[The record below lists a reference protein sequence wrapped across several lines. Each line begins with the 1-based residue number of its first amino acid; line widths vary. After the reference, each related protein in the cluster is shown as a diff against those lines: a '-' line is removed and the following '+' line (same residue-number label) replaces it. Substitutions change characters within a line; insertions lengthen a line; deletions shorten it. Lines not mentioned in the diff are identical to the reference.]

1 MITSKTI
8 CHNWMFNRENW
19 EYEVFCPVCRH
30 TTFLPAELEKSC
42 LKIGTTINCSCGT
55 SLILGEKN
63 IWAIVDN
70 YKISSL
76 LQSRFVGNAPT
87 HEWTGLALQSL
98 LDELREINY
107 PFSTFLSDVKGQPL
121 YGKKCVCFTTFGNPE

>member
-8 CHNWMFNRENW
+8 W
-19 EYEVFCPVCRH
+19 
-30 TTFLPAELEKSC
+30 
-42 LKIGTTINCSCGT
+42 
-55 SLILGEKN
+55 N
-63 IWAIVDN
+63 IIDS
-70 YKISSL
+70 YKESAL

-87 HEWTGLALQSL
+87 YEWTGLALDCL

-121 YGKKCVCFTTFGNPE
+121 YGKKCIEFTTFGNPE